1 MAVATTLES
10 LRVEFPVTE
19 TWAYLN
25 HATHGPFSRRTVEA
39 INQVA
44 LGWTCPPT
52 MAGARREAALVQAR
66 ENIAAL
72 VGGEPN
78 RVAIVGNLGDAMGLC
93 AAGIDWRDGDNVVI
107 PKDEFPSVVYA
118 FLNLERK
125 GVTVR
130 LVEKDERGFTD
141 LGRIASAMDGRT
153 RALVLS
159 HVEFMDG
166 FRHDLATIGELCR
179 SRGAL
184 SIIDITQ
191 SMGAMPIDA
200 DANGIDV
207 VAAHGYKWLM
217 ASYGFGPIHFSKR
230 ALEQIHPVYV
240 GRLSVNKGFEDLDYV
255 LDWRDD
261 ALRFQ
266 TGGSNWLSQAAF
278 NASAELIRAAEP
290 ARTFEHTLALTD
302 RLLAAVEQKG
312 YTITSCLDRLH
323 RSQIVSFSAGSRVA
337 DGAIVAELV
346 KQSVAVSLRGR
357 GVRASPYFYNTN
369 EDVDRLLA
377 ALPRP

>member
-52 MAGARREAALVQAR
+52 MAGAKREAALLQAR

-130 LVEKDERGFTD
+130 LVDKDERGFTD
-141 LGRIASAMDGRT
+141 LRRIASAMDGRT

-159 HVEFMDG
+159 HV
-166 FRHDLATIGELCR
+166 
-179 SRGAL
+179 
-184 SIIDITQ
+184 
-191 SMGAMPIDA
+191 
-200 DANGIDV
+200 
-207 VAAHGYKWLM
+207 
-217 ASYGFGPIHFSKR
+217 
-230 ALEQIHPVYV
+230 
-240 GRLSVNKGFEDLDYV
+240 
-255 LDWRDD
+255 
-261 ALRFQ
+261 
-266 TGGSNWLSQAAF
+266 
-278 NASAELIRAAEP
+278 
-290 ARTFEHTLALTD
+290 
-302 RLLAAVEQKG
+302 
-312 YTITSCLDRLH
+312 
-323 RSQIVSFSAGSRVA
+323 
-337 DGAIVAELV
+337 
-346 KQSVAVSLRGR
+346 
-357 GVRASPYFYNTN
+357 
-369 EDVDRLLA
+369 
-377 ALPRP
+377 